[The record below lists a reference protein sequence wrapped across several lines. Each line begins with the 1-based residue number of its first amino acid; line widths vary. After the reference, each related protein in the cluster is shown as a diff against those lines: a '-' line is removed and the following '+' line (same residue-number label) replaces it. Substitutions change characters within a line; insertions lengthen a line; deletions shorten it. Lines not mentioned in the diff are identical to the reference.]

1 MAHFGIDLH
10 KREAW
15 GGLARVSRSAGSPSE
30 TRGDPHPTKRPGL
43 TRRSGGAELAA
54 IQSVSLSGP
63 KPAFGEAGGAHGRA
77 VSGSEGLSLEVS
89 PGAGLQKVA
98 PTFASATSIA
108 RRTCERR
115 SARSGTVQSR
125 TPVPRAS

>member
-30 TRGDPHPTKRPGL
+30 TRGGSPPYEAPRPDAQV
-43 TRRSGGAELAA
+43 RGAELAA

-98 PTFASATSIA
+98 LTFASATSIA